1 MEYQGKA
8 VVEGIGMGKV
18 QLLLS
23 AFDHELEAY
32 EKESQ
37 EAEKDKLQKAI
48 EGGLE
53 QIDKILDQARN
64 STNKDQI
71 AIMEAHVLMMHDPM
85 LQDTID
91 RYIEDGLSAPEAIL
105 KASDEVA
112 AILGSLDDPYIRERA
127 ADVKDVGNRI
137 IRILLGI
144 PDPKLDGHNIIL
156 CGEDIE
162 PSVIANLS
170 SEQVVGIVMG
180 SGSDTSHSVII
191 AKSKGIVTIVGI
203 GEEVSELKNDDIAI
217 VDGYE
222 GKLLM
227 HPDEA
232 TVRKYEEALKIE
244 EEKRVYY
251 LSLKDLPAVTMT
263 GREITLAT
271 NIGNPKDIDDALK
284 YGGKGVGLF
293 RTEFVFMGKKQ
304 MPTEEEQFEAYRYV
318 VERSENNLCV
328 IRTMDIGGDKPLSYL
343 DIGKEEN
350 PFLGWRAIRICL
362 ERTDIFLTQIKAILR
377 ASAYGKLAIMLPMII
392 GYEEVI
398 AAKALIVEAKTM
410 LDEQGQVYDK
420 NIEIGIMIE
429 TPAAVIMS
437 DELAKEMDF
446 FSIGTNDLVQY
457 TLAVDR
463 GNQRISHLYDHFN
476 PAVLRSIKTVID
488 GAHKHGKWVGICG
501 EMAGDPLATKL
512 LVEMGVD
519 ELSMS
524 GPSIPKI
531 KEIIRKMDV
540 EENIVEE
547 VLKQKEVK
555 IIRKLLAGTLLANI
569 IK

>member
-1 MEYQGKA
+1 M
-8 VVEGIGMGKV
+8 
-18 QLLLS
+18 
-23 AFDHELEAY
+23 
-32 EKESQ
+32 
-37 EAEKDKLQKAI
+37 
-48 EGGLE
+48 
-53 QIDKILDQARN
+53 DKILDQARI
-64 STNKDQI
+64 STNKDQV

-91 RYIEDGLSAPEAIL
+91 RYIEDGLSAPEATL
-105 KASDEVA
+105 RASDEVA
-112 AILGSLDDPYIRERA
+112 TILGSLDDPYIRERA
-127 ADVKDVGNRI
+127 ADVKDVGKRI
-137 IRILLGI
+137 VRLLLGI
-144 PDPKLDGHNIIL
+144 PDAKLDGQNIIL

-162 PSVIANLS
+162 PSIIANLS
-170 SEQVVGIVMG
+170 SDQVVGIVMG
-180 SGSDTSHSVII
+180 SGSATSHSVII

-203 GEEVSELKNDDIAI
+203 GEAVSKLKNDDIAI

-222 GKLLM
+222 GKLFM
-227 HPDEA
+227 QPDEE
-232 TVRKYEEALKIE
+232 TVKKYEEALKIE
-244 EEKRVYY
+244 EEKRIYY
-251 LSLKDLPAVTMT
+251 LSLKDLPAVTVT
-263 GREITLAT
+263 GQEITLAT

-293 RTEFVFMGKKQ
+293 RTEFVFMGKKK

-318 VERSENNLCV
+318 VERSEGHLCV

-392 GYEEVI
+392 GYEEVT
-398 AAKALIVEAKTM
+398 AAKSLIEEAKS
-410 LDEQGQVYDK
+410 LLESQGQAYDK
-420 NIEIGIMIE
+420 NIEVGIMIE

-437 DELAKEMDF
+437 DELAQEMDF

-488 GAHKHGKWVGICG
+488 GAHKYGKWVGVCG

-540 EENIVEE
+540 EEKIVEE

-555 IIRKLLAGTLLANI
+555 KIRQLLAGTVLATNI
-569 IK
+569 K